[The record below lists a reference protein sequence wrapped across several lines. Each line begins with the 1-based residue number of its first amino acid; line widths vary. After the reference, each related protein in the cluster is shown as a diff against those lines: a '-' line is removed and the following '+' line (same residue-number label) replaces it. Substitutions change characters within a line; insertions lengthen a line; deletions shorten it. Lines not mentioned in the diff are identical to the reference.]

1 MANAPTRESS
11 AASGR
16 ARAGKLSLA
25 LRRDR
30 LRNRRMMVLLL
41 MLVTGIF
48 VIPAILPE
56 GTLFRLLS
64 DATIALVLISG
75 VMAIADHRKLAIA
88 LACLALLV
96 IAVRWAE
103 WFVPAGELQAVRHA
117 STLSACLLLAF
128 AVGINVFAP
137 GRSISDRI
145 FGAVV
150 LYLLIGLIA
159 AFAYSALY
167 RIDPGA
173 FSKLP
178 AGTGD
183 IDDWLYFS
191 FVTLTTVG
199 YGDITPIAR
208 SARAIAM
215 LEALV
220 GQLFPAIIIARFVSL
235 RGDSSK

>member
-16 ARAGKLSLA
+16 AGARKLSFA
-25 LRRDR
+25 LHRDR
-30 LRNRRMMVLLL
+30 LRNRRMMILLL
-41 MLVTGIF
+41 LLVTSIF

-56 GTLFRLLS
+56 GTLYRLFG
-64 DATIALVLISG
+64 DAAIALVLISG

-88 LACLALLV
+88 LACLALIV

-103 WFVPAGELQAVRHA
+103 WFVPAGELQAVRHV
-117 STLSACLLLAF
+117 STLCACLLLAF

-137 GRSISDRI
+137 GRSITERI
-145 FGAVV
+145 FGAIV

-167 RIDPGA
+167 GIDPGA

-178 AGTGD
+178 GRERRH
-183 IDDWLYFS
+183 WHL
-191 FVTLTTVG
+191 
-199 YGDITPIAR
+199 
-208 SARAIAM
+208 
-215 LEALV
+215 AL
-220 GQLFPAIIIARFVSL
+220 L
-235 RGDSSK
+235 

>member
-11 AASGR
+11 AASR
-16 ARAGKLSLA
+16 RAGAGNLSVA

-30 LRNRRMMVLLL
+30 LRNRRMMILLL
-41 MLVTGIF
+41 LLVTSIF
-48 VIPAILPE
+48 VVPAILPE
-56 GTLFRLLS
+56 GTVFRLFG

-88 LACLALLV
+88 VACLALLV

-103 WFVPAGELQAVRHA
+103 WFVPAGELLAVRYA
-117 STLSACLLLAF
+117 STLCACLLLGF

-137 GRSISDRI
+137 GRSITDRI
-145 FGAVV
+145 FGAIV

-178 AGTGD
+178 AGNGD
-183 IDDWLYFS
+183 TSTWLYFS
-191 FVTLTTVG
+191 FVTLTTLG

-220 GQLFPAIIIARFVSL
+220 GQLYPAIIIARFVSL
-235 RGDSSK
+235 PSK

>member
-1 MANAPTRESS
+1 MANAPTGEAR

-16 ARAGKLSLA
+16 AGAGKLSLA
-25 LRRDR
+25 LRRGR
-30 LRNRRMMVLLL
+30 LRNRRMMILLL
-41 MLVTGIF
+41 LLVTNIF
-48 VIPAILPE
+48 VVPAIVPE
-56 GTLFRLLS
+56 GTLFRLLG

-75 VMAIADHRKLAIA
+75 VMAIADHRKVAIA
-88 LACLALLV
+88 LACLSLLV

-103 WFVPAGELQAVRHA
+103 WFVPVAELLAVRHV
-117 STLSACLLLAF
+117 STLGACLLLAF

-137 GRSISDRI
+137 GRSITDRI
-145 FGAVV
+145 FGAIV

-159 AFAYSALY
+159 AFAYAALY
-167 RIDPGA
+167 GINPGA

-178 AGTGD
+178 AGNRD
-183 IDDWLYFS
+183 ISDWLYFS

-220 GQLFPAIIIARFVSL
+220 GQLYPAIIIARFVSL
-235 RGDSSK
+235 PFSK

>member
-1 MANAPTRESS
+1 MANAPTQKPS

-16 ARAGKLSLA
+16 AGARNLLFA

-30 LRNRRMMVLLL
+30 LRNRRMMILLL
-41 MLVTGIF
+41 LLVTSIF
-48 VIPAILPE
+48 VVPAILPE
-56 GTLFRLLS
+56 GTLFRLLG
-64 DATIALVLISG
+64 DALIALVLISG
-75 VMAIADHRKLAIA
+75 VMAIADHRKLAVA
-88 LACLALLV
+88 VACLSVIV

-103 WFVPAGELQAVRHA
+103 WFVPARELLAVRHV
-117 STLSACLLLAF
+117 STLCACLLLAF

-137 GRSISDRI
+137 GRSITDRI
-145 FGAVV
+145 SGAIV

-167 RIDPGA
+167 GIDPGA

-178 AGTGD
+178 AGNGD
-183 IDDWLYFS
+183 IGDWLYFS

-220 GQLFPAIIIARFVSL
+220 GQLYPAIIIARFVSL
-235 RGDSSK
+235 PGDSGK